1 MKIDDKRCLCGDCKN
16 ADVCYVKQTVV
27 DAQKLLRML
36 LRTQPVTV
44 ALFVEECPC
53 HESSS

>member
-44 ALFVEECPC
+44 ALFVEECPN
-53 HESSS
+53 HENNR